1 MLTISIMNDLVYH
14 FLTPMDL
21 PHKTAAHPPSKVV
34 SSKYSPLMVAWS
46 FPLILFYDTVQQSPK
61 YTNTHYLSTKC
72 SFGAELSVIS
82 DNTQNLVESPGFFNS

>member
-1 MLTISIMNDLVYH
+1 MNYLVYH

-21 PHKTAAHPPSKVV
+21 PHKIAAHPPSKVV

-61 YTNTHYLSTKC
+61 YTNTLLEHQITFVNVAL
-72 SFGAELSVIS
+72 L
-82 DNTQNLVESPGFFNS
+82 QNYP